1 MAQSR
6 ISMRLKSITR
16 KRGIFYKRDCIPL
29 FCVIRWDC
37 NPRWNMFE
45 ELQRLSHHFLEV
57 KNSPYRRYL
66 IRTTKFNHRMSIIK
80 GQRGIGKTTTLVQL
94 LLDFVDGDRFDPR
107 ILYIQ
112 ADHFLMGST
121 SLYEVAEQFQ
131 TLGGKW
137 IVFDEIHKYSQLVAR
152 IEEYL

>member
-1 MAQSR
+1 LNGPVAYFHEAQEYTEKGEFLLR
-6 ISMRLKSITR
+6 A
-16 KRGIFYKRDCIPL
+16 DCIPL
-29 FCVIRWDC
+29 FYLIRWDC
-37 NPRWNMFE
+37 NPRWDVFE
-45 ELQRLSHHFLEV
+45 ELQRLSHRFLEV

-94 LLDFVDGDRFDPR
+94 LRDFVDGDHFDPR

-112 ADHFLMGST
+112 ADHFLMRSI

-131 TLGGKW
+131 TL
-137 IVFDEIHKYSQLVAR
+137 V
-152 IEEYL
+152 